1 MAGLTESLALDRM
14 SLAVRSPALARLRTR
29 TAFVAL
35 AMVVVVAPFEWELAT
50 IPGAMTVTTV
60 EAALVVALVVIAGVQ
75 WVRTRRRRDGGLGAV
90 SRASMHDA
98 LRRVPLCLPGASW
111 LAVLLAAALVTAV
124 DREHALRFTAR
135 MGMAALIYLAC
146 LHVAVTERRA
156 RAMVWLLL
164 AVATGVAA
172 VAVLEAAQVPAVMN
186 ALTWFRPGFHV
197 VGGQLRATSTL
208 IYPTITSMYL
218 EIAFAFGLWILLD
231 PGRARSELCRR
242 LAFAALVV
250 IGAGI
255 AVTLTRS
262 GLLALGACLALMA
275 AVALARA
282 PRPAPQLATLGALAA
297 VLTVVVVLSHSPEV
311 LATRLRTEGSQA
323 WYGARYDV
331 PETLRLETGRTH
343 VVPIT
348 ITNTG
353 RLTWDS
359 GKTPAFT
366 MSYHW
371 LRAGS
376 AAVIQFE
383 GDRTPFPAP
392 VGPGMRVTLPVSVTA
407 PAAPGAY
414 TLAWDAVHETRAWLS
429 TEGVPSALT
438 AAIVEGE
445 RTGVVVTRMPRLP
458 GVTARP
464 ARPALWRAALGVAAD
479 HPWLGVGPDN
489 FRHVYGRYAGVAQWD
504 TRVHANNMYLEM
516 LTGAGVPGL
525 LSFLV
530 LVGAAGW
537 ALWRRCWS
545 APRDRLAAAAAAL
558 AAWMVVAGHGLVDSF
573 LGFTTTYVTF
583 AIAAGLAFS
592 PRTPSSDAARELEAA
607 ARAGDDDADRV

>member
-1 MAGLTESLALDRM
+1 MHLV
-14 SLAVRSPALARLRTR
+14 VRSAALARARARAAL
-29 TAFVAL
+29 AAL
-35 AMVVVVAPFEWELAT
+35 AMIVVVAPFEWELVT
-50 IPGAMTVTTV
+50 IAGAMTVTTV
-60 EAALVVALVVIAGVQ
+60 EAALVVALVAIAVAESGRTPWPRRGVG
-75 WVRTRRRRDGGLGAV
+75 WAADRRSMPGARRRD
-90 SRASMHDA
+90 
-98 LRRVPLCLPGASW
+98 PLLLPGAVW
-111 LAVLLAAALVTAV
+111 LAVLLAAAVAVAV
-124 DREHALRFTAR
+124 DRDHALRFTAR
-135 MGMAALIYLAC
+135 MGMAALTYLAC
-146 LHVAVTERRA
+146 VRVARSERRA
-156 RAMVWLLL
+156 RATVWLLL
-164 AVATGVAA
+164 AVATAVAA
-172 VAVLEAAQVPAVMN
+172 IAVLEAAQVPAVMN

-208 IYPTITSMYL
+208 VYPTITSMYL
-218 EIAFAFGLWILLD
+218 EIAFAFGLWVLLE
-231 PGRARSELCRR
+231 PGRERPAASRR
-242 LAFAALVV
+242 LAFGALMV

-262 GLLALGACLALMA
+262 GLLALGACLALLA
-275 AVALARA
+275 AVTLARA
-282 PRPAPQLATLGALAA
+282 PRQGAHLVALGALTA
-297 VLTVVVVLSHSPEV
+297 VLAVVVVLAQSPEF

-331 PETLRLETGRTH
+331 PATLRLDTGRTH
-343 VVPIT
+343 LVPIT

-359 GKTPAFT
+359 GREPAFT

-371 LRAGS
+371 LRDGS

-392 VGPGMRVTLPVSVTA
+392 VRPGMRLTLPVAVTA
-407 PAAPGAY
+407 PAVPGTY

-438 AAIVEGE
+438 TALVEGE
-445 RTGVVVTRMPRLP
+445 ATGVVVTRMSRLP
-458 GVTARP
+458 GVTVRP

-489 FRHVYGRYAGVAQWD
+489 FRHVYGRYAGVTQWD

-525 LSFLV
+525 LSFLW
-530 LVGAAGW
+530 LIGAAGW
-537 ALWRRCWS
+537 ALGRRCWS
-545 APRDRLAAAAAAL
+545 APRDRLVAATAAL
-558 AAWMVVAGHGLVDSF
+558 AAWMVVVGHGLVDSF
-573 LGFTTTYVTF
+573 LSFTTTYVTF

-592 PRTPSSDAARELEAA
+592 PRTPSSEAEGQISPA
-607 ARAGDDDADRV
+607 TRAGDDDANCV